1 MENGLTY
8 SQFLEAILRIAYYK
22 KNESDQA
29 GNVDGFKN
37 TLEAIF
43 AETELDLKKRQKSDP
58 VLEKVVQLSNNGYWS
73 SKYFLLAGIFEAK
86 GTLKADNL
94 ELAKQDFIA
103 LFNEAKIT
111 MKPAKAV
118 EETKG
123 GKGDKGK
130 EPPKGKEEEKVEA
143 APKFDEQDIADAIKM
158 SQSFDDDQLSYID
171 FLEAIVRV
179 TEVYPFSDMQKAD
192 VGVLNYEKKV
202 DILIDKLGCFSNLE
216 ETFIQHD
223 KNRT

>member
-1 MENGLTY
+1 MKVMQLADSKDDLSATVDCMMEIDGVKTPFADTLNMENGLQY

-22 KNESDQA
+22 KNENSEQA

-43 AETELDLKKRQKSDP
+43 AETELDLKKRQKLDP
-58 VLEKVVQLSNNGYWS
+58 VLEKVVQLSHNGYWS
-73 SKYFLLAGIFEAK
+73 SKYFLLAGIFETK
-86 GTLKADNL
+86 GMLKGDHL

-111 MKPAKAV
+111 MKPAKPV

-130 EPPKGKEEEKVEA
+130 EPR
-143 APKFDEQDIADAIKM
+143 KF
-158 SQSFDDDQLSYID
+158 
-171 FLEAIVRV
+171 
-179 TEVYPFSDMQKAD
+179 
-192 VGVLNYEKKV
+192 
-202 DILIDKLGCFSNLE
+202 
-216 ETFIQHD
+216 
-223 KNRT
+223 